1 MRGAPRA
8 RIGAAL
14 GAIDR
19 WQRRRRWAAV
29 IVGVGRK
36 YSEDGAVNHGALIA
50 YYAFFS
56 LFPLLLAF
64 VSILGFVLQ
73 DNASLRDDVI
83 NTALGRI
90 PVIGRQ
96 LRGEVHPLAGNGVAL
111 AIGLIGALWAGLA
124 VTLAMQRAFA
134 EVWDVARVD

>member
-36 YSEDGAVNHGALIA
+36 YSEDGAVNHGARIA

-56 LFPLLLAF
+56 IFPLLLAF

-73 DNASLRDDVI
+73 DQPELRRDILASTYADM
-83 NTALGRI
+83 
-90 PVIGRQ
+90 PVIGP
-96 LRGEVHPLAGNGVAL
+96 LIRGDIRVIGGSGIAL
-111 AIGLIGALWAGLA
+111 AIGIVAALWAGLG
-124 VTLAMQRAFA
+124 VTVAF
-134 EVWDVARVD
+134 EQGLSRVWGTPR